1 MEMHDWAGRYHDLST
16 SFPPSGPSRVYDL
29 AVRLEVGMSHHPAH
43 PPYAFTLTKEHGDFP
58 YGNGITAVSE
68 AFTMG
73 AHIGTHV
80 DALGHVAYCGEIHGG
95 HEIAGHHSLAGGLE
109 IGSAEEIPPL
119 LGPGHLI
126 DAEELFGRELTIED
140 DIGVA
145 ELSAWFDDHTPP
157 GPGSIVLIRT
167 GWMKY
172 WDDVNKYIGI
182 QIGLPGL
189 TREGA
194 EWLSERG
201 ILAAGSD
208 TMNLERKKAG
218 VVCLDVHRHLLVERG
233 IYIMESLQLERAA
246 ADGVRDFTF
255 FAAPLRLKGA
265 TGSPL
270 RPLAVVSV

>member
-1 MEMHDWAGRYHDLST
+1 MHDWAGKHHDLDMT
-16 SFPPSGPSRVYDL
+16 FPASGPSRVYDL
-29 AVRLEVGMSHHPAH
+29 AVRLEVGMSRHPAH
-43 PPYAFTLTKEHGDFP
+43 PPYAFTLAKKHDDFP
-58 YGNGITAVSE
+58 FGNGITAVSE

-73 AHIGTHV
+73 AHVGTHV

-95 HEIAGHHSLAGGLE
+95 HRIEEHHSIAGGLE
-109 IGSAEEIPPL
+109 IGSVEEIPPL
-119 LGPGHLI
+119 IGPGHLI
-126 DAEELFGRELTIED
+126 DAEVLFGRELGIED
-140 DIGVA
+140 GLGAA
-145 ELSAWFDDHTPP
+145 ELEAWFDEHTPP

-172 WDDVNKYIGI
+172 WEDANKYIGI

-208 TMNLERKKAG
+208 TMNLEQKKVE
-218 VVCLDVHRHLLVERG
+218 VVCLEVHRHLLVERG
-233 IYIMESLQLERAA
+233 IYIMESLALEKLAEA
-246 ADGVRDFTF
+246 GVRDFTF
-255 FAAPLRLKGA
+255 FASPLRIKGG

-270 RPLAVVSV
+270 RPLAIVEG